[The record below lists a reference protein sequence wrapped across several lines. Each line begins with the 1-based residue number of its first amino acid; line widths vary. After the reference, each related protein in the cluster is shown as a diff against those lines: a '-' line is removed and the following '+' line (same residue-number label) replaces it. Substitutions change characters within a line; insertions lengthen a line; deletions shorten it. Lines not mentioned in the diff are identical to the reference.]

1 MIDTSIYDLDIQVE
15 AYLPCYNEFFQHN
28 KFYSKE
34 QLHFETVKKLR
45 YYQLLRIIEAITS
58 AISNKAT
65 STKAT
70 STKAISIKH
79 VIIVGHHPIYQ
90 LKSKNG
96 AQYMS
101 DIHINFTPVL
111 KAIYNILSPRK
122 NDIKYYYLCS
132 DLHLYQRGIIKLKV
146 KHGKNMIINQYIVGT
161 GGTELDKDLHGII
174 LQSHAA
180 NKIHYDL
187 KEEIQDH
194 GYLECIVTEGSD
206 PTFKFIPITVPNT
219 VPVPDQVSGGRKYNR
234 TKSKSKKYKKRMTKR
249 MTKKVY

>member
-45 YYQLLRIIEAITS
+45 YYQLLRIIEAIDT
-58 AISNKAT
+58 AI

-70 STKAISIKH
+70 SIKH
-79 VIIVGHHPIYQ
+79 LIMVGHHPIYQ

-96 AQYMS
+96 AQYIS

-132 DLHLYQRGIIKLKV
+132 DLHLYQRGIIELKV

-174 LQSHAA
+174 LQSHTA
-180 NKIHYDL
+180 NKIHYHL

-206 PTFKFIPITVPNT
+206 PTFKFIPITN
-219 VPVPDQVSGGRKYNR
+219 PDQVSGGRKYNR
-234 TKSKSKKYKKRMTKR
+234 TKRKTKKYKKRMTKR
-249 MTKKVY
+249 KTKKYKTKYIKRI